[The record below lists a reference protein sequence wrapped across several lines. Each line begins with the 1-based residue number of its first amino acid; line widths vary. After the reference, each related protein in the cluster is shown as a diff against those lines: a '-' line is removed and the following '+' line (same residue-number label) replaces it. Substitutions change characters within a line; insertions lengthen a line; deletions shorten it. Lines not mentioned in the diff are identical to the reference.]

1 MTAHR
6 SPDGGSSSPA
16 RGDGDA
22 FETFY
27 RTTVQRTFDI
37 ARRAAAG
44 DKHLAHDATQ
54 DAYVEML
61 RRWDERRDRCPQDN
75 RRYVVAIAVHKVLDW
90 YRRQGRLTQLCDDH
104 DQAREDAGFAEVLDK
119 LSVLQLVRD
128 LISRQPPARRA
139 VAVLVFLED
148 LGYDEVARILEID
161 TSTVRTQVH
170 RLRQMLKPAVDH
182 AMDSEQAGEWS

>member
-1 MTAHR
+1 MTAIR
-6 SPDGGSSSPA
+6 PADGASSSA
-16 RGDGDA
+16 AGGDRDA
-22 FETFY
+22 FEEFY

-61 RRWDERRDRCPQDN
+61 QRWQERRGRCLQDN
-75 RRYVVAIAVHKVLDW
+75 RRYVVGIAVHKVVDW
-90 YRRQGRLTQLCDDH
+90 YRQRGRLTELRDDH
-104 DQAREDAGFAEVLDK
+104 DHGQEDAGFAEVIGE
-119 LSVLQLVRD
+119 LSVLPLVRD

-139 VAVLVFLED
+139 VAVLVFFENQ
-148 LGYDEVARILEID
+148 GYDEVARILEVD

-170 RLRQMLKPAVDH
+170 RLRQLLKPLVNA